1 MDLDE
6 ESFLRTNDSLYSL
19 VQILEELLLS
29 IPLPSEILR
38 KYIVMRERAFTKAGI
53 RASTEKVW
61 TLQQKALERT
71 RHENLIENSPGK

>member
-6 ESFLRTNDSLYSL
+6 ESFLKTNDSLYSL

-38 KYIVMRERAFTKAGI
+38 KYICMRERAFTKAGI
-53 RASTEKVW
+53 RADTDKVW
-61 TLQQKALERT
+61 KL
-71 RHENLIENSPGK
+71 